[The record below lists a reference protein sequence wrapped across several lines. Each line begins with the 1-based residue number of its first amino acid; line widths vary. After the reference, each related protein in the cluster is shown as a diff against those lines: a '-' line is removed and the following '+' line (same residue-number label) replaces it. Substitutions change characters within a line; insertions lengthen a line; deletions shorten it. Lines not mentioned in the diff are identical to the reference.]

1 MEINRRIWWTKI
13 EKSEI
18 FVSACSSPIETILN
32 IRVFEDWLKGK
43 KGPAINID
51 EIWFLLRRPIIHSGM
66 VKWLIDVA
74 ENVKKATD
82 KRRSEARFSRSKGPF
97 LSPFDYAW
105 GIFEFILRNLWYI
118 WQVSS
123 RILIRGLK
131 ISGGMIETEEDSS
144 RKKFNKRRTRRMYK
158 HRTRY
163 FYNYLLSREKK
174 KIHEQFSYL
183 SLNKN
188 RKESKITFFD
198 FSEFSK
204 LLK

>member
-1 MEINRRIWWTKI
+1 
-13 EKSEI
+13 
-18 FVSACSSPIETILN
+18 
-32 IRVFEDWLKGK
+32 
-43 KGPAINID
+43 
-51 EIWFLLRRPIIHSGM
+51 
-66 VKWLIDVA
+66 
-74 ENVKKATD
+74 
-82 KRRSEARFSRSKGPF
+82 
-97 LSPFDYAW
+97 
-105 GIFEFILRNLWYI
+105 
-118 WQVSS
+118 
-123 RILIRGLK
+123 
-131 ISGGMIETEEDSS
+131 MIETEEDSS

-188 RKESKITFFD
+188 RKESKITFSD